1 MGFFSYASS
10 DVDIRDDISSAHNHA
25 WQKIAQAGT
34 WYTGKQRI
42 AIAAE
47 VRHAKNCGLCAQRK
61 QALSPNMVDGE
72 HEQCTDL
79 DVMAVDAIHRL
90 VTDAS
95 RLSAQWLEK
104 TLSTQFTDAH
114 YVELLGVL
122 VAVISIDGFHRAM
135 GLPLE
140 PLPQAQAGDPTKI
153 RPASAKNNGSW
164 VATINPA
171 DACDDEADL
180 YGGQKQ
186 TGNVIAAMSL
196 VPESVRLLKSL
207 ASVHYLKDLEVMNPA
222 ANGGRAISR
231 SQMELLAGRVS
242 SINDCF
248 Y

>member
-1 MGFFSYASS
+1 MSFSYASAE
-10 DVDIRDDISSAHNHA
+10 VAIRDDISSAHSDA
-25 WQKIAQAGT
+25 WQKIAAAGT
-34 WYTGKQRI
+34 WYTGEQRI

-47 VRHAKNCGLCAQRK
+47 VRHAKSCDLCAQRK
-61 QALSPNMVDGE
+61 QALSPSMVNGSHD
-72 HEQCTDL
+72 QCTGL
-79 DVMAVDAIHRL
+79 EAEAVDAIHRL

-95 RLSAQWLEK
+95 RLSAQWLAK
-104 TLSTQFTDAH
+104 TLTSRFTDAH

-140 PLPQAQAGDPTKI
+140 ALPQAQAGNPSKI

-164 VATINPA
+164 VPTINA
-171 DACDDEADL
+171 TDASGDEADL

-207 ASVHYLKDLEVMNPA
+207 SGVHYLRDIDVMNPA
-222 ANGGRAISR
+222 TNGGRAISR
-231 SQMELLAGRVS
+231 SQIELLAGRVS